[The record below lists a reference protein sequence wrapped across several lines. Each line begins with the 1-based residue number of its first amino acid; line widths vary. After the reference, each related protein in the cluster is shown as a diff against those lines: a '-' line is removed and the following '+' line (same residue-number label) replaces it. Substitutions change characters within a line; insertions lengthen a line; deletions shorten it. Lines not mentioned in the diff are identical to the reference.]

1 MASELPLACQMSSF
15 NTYHLAVPSKLFFAL
30 THFSSS
36 VADSYGSARSG
47 IFHMLH
53 DFPFLPPKEFP
64 FWSNDSSHL
73 DV

>member
-1 MASELPLACQMSSF
+1 MSSF
-15 NTYHLAVPSKLFFAL
+15 DALSSGRALKVFIAL

-47 IFHMLH
+47 IFHMSH
-53 DFPFLPPKEFP
+53 DLPFSPPKEFP